1 MMSPGA
7 RPPRGATDPDPWASP
22 RRTAWHG
29 WQDHRVNP
37 PEIVLFDL
45 DGTLTDA
52 APGIVNGIR
61 LVLDHFGIGQPDEA
75 TMRTYLGPPLAVTWR
90 EHYDFTDE
98 QVSEGLRVYR
108 EYYHE
113 VGMFEN
119 EVYAGV
125 PELLQQLN
133 DNNITLAT
141 ATSKPDFSATRI
153 IEHFGLRD
161 HFAFIG
167 AANLEGTRDSKAL
180 VIEHTLA
187 QLKAGP
193 TSHRIV
199 MVGDRHHDVH
209 GAREHGIDTIGV
221 LWGYGDEDELMRAG
235 AVGLVE
241 HPQQLG
247 ERLLNR

>member
-1 MMSPGA
+1 VRQPINQ
-7 RPPRGATDPDPWASP
+7 PNNKPD
-22 RRTAWHG
+22 
-29 WQDHRVNP
+29 
-37 PEIVLFDL
+37 IVLFDL

-52 APGIVNGIR
+52 APGIVNGMRI
-61 LVLDHFGIGQPDEA
+61 VFDHFGIEQPDET
-75 TMRTYLGPPLAVTWR
+75 TMRTHLGPPLAVTWR
-90 EHYDFTDE
+90 EHYNFTDE
-98 QVSEGLRVYR
+98 QVTQALAIYR

-119 EVYAGV
+119 EVFAGI
-125 PELLQQLN
+125 PELLTSLN
-133 DNNITLAT
+133 NDDVTLAT

-180 VIEHTLA
+180 VVGHTLE
-187 QLKAGP
+187 QLNANS
-193 TSHRIV
+193 TTHRIL

-221 LWGYGDEDELMRAG
+221 LWGYGDADELTEAG
-235 AVGLVE
+235 AIALIEEPSKLRG
-241 HPQQLG
+241 QWA
-247 ERLLNR
+247 RS

>member
-1 MMSPGA
+1 MPHPA
-7 RPPRGATDPDPWASP
+7 NKPANKPD
-22 RRTAWHG
+22 
-29 WQDHRVNP
+29 
-37 PEIVLFDL
+37 IVLFDL

-52 APGIVNGIR
+52 APGIVNGMRI
-61 LVLDHFGIGQPDEA
+61 VFDHFGVEQPDET
-75 TMRTYLGPPLAVTWR
+75 TMRTHLGPPLAVTWR
-90 EHYDFTDE
+90 EHYNFTDQ
-98 QVSEGLRVYR
+98 QVTQALVIYR

-119 EVYAGV
+119 EVFAGI
-125 PELLQQLN
+125 PELLTSLN
-133 DNNITLAT
+133 NDDITLAT

-180 VIEHTLA
+180 VVGHTLE
-187 QLKAGP
+187 QLKVSAK
-193 TSHRIV
+193 TRRIL

-221 LWGYGDEDELMRAG
+221 LWGYGDADELTEAG
-235 AVGLVE
+235 AIALIKEPAGLLQ
-241 HPQQLG
+241 HLI
-247 ERLLNR
+247 

>member
-1 MMSPGA
+1 MT
-7 RPPRGATDPDPWASP
+7 R
-22 RRTAWHG
+22 
-29 WQDHRVNP
+29 

-52 APGIVNGIR
+52 APGIVNGMRI
-61 LVLDHFGIGQPDEA
+61 VFDHFSVPQPDET
-75 TMRTYLGPPLAVTWR
+75 TMRTHLGPPLAVTWR
-90 EHYDFTDE
+90 EHYNFTDE
-98 QVSEGLRVYR
+98 QITQALAVYR
-108 EYYHE
+108 EYYHD

-119 EVYAGV
+119 EVFDGI
-125 PELLQQLN
+125 PELLRQLN
-133 DNNITLAT
+133 NDGITLAT

-180 VIEHTLA
+180 VIEHTLE
-187 QLKAGP
+187 QLQANVE
-193 TSHRIV
+193 SHRIL

-221 LWGYGDEDELMRAG
+221 LWGYGDAQELTRAG
-235 AVGLVE
+235 AIALANN
-241 HPQQLG
+241 PQDLRG
-247 ERLLNR
+247 HLFTR

>member
-1 MMSPGA
+1 MANPSA
-7 RPPRGATDPDPWASP
+7 PPD
-22 RRTAWHG
+22 
-29 WQDHRVNP
+29 
-37 PEIVLFDL
+37 IVLFDL

-52 APGIVNGIR
+52 APGIVNGMRIVFDR
-61 LVLDHFGIGQPDEA
+61 FGIEQPGET

-90 EHYDFTDE
+90 EHYSFTDE
-98 QVSEGLRVYR
+98 QITEALAIYR
-108 EYYHE
+108 EYYHD

-119 EVYAGV
+119 ELFDGI

-133 DNNITLAT
+133 NDDVILAT

-167 AANLEGTRDSKAL
+167 AANLEGTRDSKSL
-180 VIEHTLA
+180 VIEHTLEKLNA
-187 QLKAGP
+187 KS
-193 TSHRIV
+193 TTHRIL

-221 LWGYGDEDELMRAG
+221 LWGYGDADELTDAG
-235 AVGLVE
+235 AIALAE
-241 HPQQLG
+241 RPQDLG
-247 ERLLNR
+247 AHLLSR

>member
-1 MMSPGA
+1 VGN
-7 RPPRGATDPDPWASP
+7 RIKPD
-22 RRTAWHG
+22 
-29 WQDHRVNP
+29 
-37 PEIVLFDL
+37 IVLFDL

-52 APGIVNGIR
+52 APGIVNGMRI
-61 LVLDHFGIGQPDEA
+61 VFDHFGIEQPDET
-75 TMRTYLGPPLAVTWR
+75 TMRTHLGPPLAVTWR
-90 EHYDFTDE
+90 EHYNFTDE
-98 QVSEGLRVYR
+98 QVTQALAIYR

-119 EVYAGV
+119 DVFAGI
-125 PELLQQLN
+125 PELLTSLN
-133 DNNITLAT
+133 NDDVILAT

-180 VIEHTLA
+180 VVGHTLE
-187 QLKAGP
+187 QLKANSA
-193 TSHRIV
+193 THRIL

-221 LWGYGDEDELMRAG
+221 LWGYGDADELTEAG
-235 AVGLVE
+235 AIALIDE
-241 HPQQLG
+241 PSTLRG
-247 ERLLNR
+247 EWAGS

>member
-1 MMSPGA
+1 MPTSHKSP
-7 RPPRGATDPDPWASP
+7 D
-22 RRTAWHG
+22 
-29 WQDHRVNP
+29 
-37 PEIVLFDL
+37 IVLFDL

-52 APGIVNGIR
+52 GPGIVNGMRI
-61 LVLDHFGIGQPDEA
+61 VFDHFGVPQPDET
-75 TMRTYLGPPLAVTWR
+75 TMRTHLGPPLAVTWR
-90 EHYDFTDE
+90 EHYNFTDE
-98 QVSEGLRVYR
+98 QITTALAVYR

-119 EVYAGV
+119 EVFDGI

-133 DNNITLAT
+133 NDDVILAT

-180 VIEHTLA
+180 VVGHTLD
-187 QLKAGP
+187 QLGANA
-193 TSHRIV
+193 TTHRIL

-221 LWGYGDEDELMRAG
+221 LWGYGDADELTNAG
-235 AVGLVE
+235 AVTLVAE
-241 HPQQLG
+241 PNELQQY
-247 ERLLNR
+247 LLSR

>member
-1 MMSPGA
+1 MANPSA
-7 RPPRGATDPDPWASP
+7 PPD
-22 RRTAWHG
+22 
-29 WQDHRVNP
+29 
-37 PEIVLFDL
+37 IVLFDL

-52 APGIVNGIR
+52 APGIVNGMRIVFDR
-61 LVLDHFGIGQPDEA
+61 FGIEQPGET

-90 EHYDFTDE
+90 EHYNFTDE
-98 QVSEGLRVYR
+98 QITEALAIYR
-108 EYYHE
+108 EYYHD

-119 EVYAGV
+119 ELFDGI

-133 DNNITLAT
+133 NDDVILAT

-167 AANLEGTRDSKAL
+167 AANLEGTRDSKSL
-180 VIEHTLA
+180 VIEHTLEKLNA
-187 QLKAGP
+187 KS
-193 TSHRIV
+193 TTHRIL

-221 LWGYGDEDELMRAG
+221 LWGYGDADELTDAG
-235 AVGLVE
+235 AIALAE
-241 HPQQLG
+241 RPQDLG
-247 ERLLNR
+247 AHLLSR

>member
-1 MMSPGA
+1 M
-7 RPPRGATDPDPWASP
+7 
-22 RRTAWHG
+22 
-29 WQDHRVNP
+29 NP

-52 APGIVNGIR
+52 APGIVNGMRIVFDR
-61 LVLDHFGIGQPDEA
+61 FNIEQPDA
-75 TMRTYLGPPLAVTWR
+75 TTMRTYLGPPLAVTWR
-90 EHYDFTDE
+90 EYYNFTDE
-98 QVSEGLRVYR
+98 QITQALSIYR
-108 EYYHE
+108 EYYHD

-119 EVYAGV
+119 EVFDGI
-125 PELLQQLN
+125 PELLQKLN
-133 DNNITLAT
+133 SDDVILAT

-180 VIEHTLA
+180 VIEYTLE
-187 QLKAGP
+187 QLKANA
-193 TSHRIV
+193 TTHRIV

-221 LWGYGDEDELMRAG
+221 LWGYGDADELTDAG
-235 AVGLVE
+235 VIVLAE
-241 HPQQLG
+241 RPQDLG
-247 ERLLNR
+247 DHLLSR

>member
-1 MMSPGA
+1 MT
-7 RPPRGATDPDPWASP
+7 PPAKVAKNPSENTPDNS
-22 RRTAWHG
+22 
-29 WQDHRVNP
+29 

-52 APGIVNGIR
+52 APGIVNGMR
-61 LVLDHFGIGQPDEA
+61 LVFDHFGIAQPDEA

-90 EHYDFTDE
+90 EHYAFTDE
-98 QVSEGLRVYR
+98 QVTQALVIYR
-108 EYYHE
+108 EYYHD

-119 EVYAGV
+119 EVFDGI
-125 PELLQQLN
+125 PELLTRLN
-133 DNNITLAT
+133 NDDVILAT

-153 IEHFGLRD
+153 IEHFGLAD

-180 VIEHTLA
+180 VIEHTLE
-187 QLKAGP
+187 QLDARAN
-193 TSHRIV
+193 THRIV

-221 LWGYGDEDELMRAG
+221 LWGYGDEDELNLAG
-235 AVGLVE
+235 AIALVRD
-241 HPQQLG
+241 PQDLHT
-247 ERLLNR
+247 ELRCE

>member
-1 MMSPGA
+1 M
-7 RPPRGATDPDPWASP
+7 
-22 RRTAWHG
+22 
-29 WQDHRVNP
+29 NP

-52 APGIVNGIR
+52 APGIVNGMRIVFDR
-61 LVLDHFGIGQPDEA
+61 FDIDQPDDD
-75 TMRTYLGPPLAVTWR
+75 TMRTHLGPPLAVTWR
-90 EHYDFTDE
+90 EHYGFSDE
-98 QVSEGLRVYR
+98 QITQALAIYR
-108 EYYHE
+108 EYYHD

-119 EVYAGV
+119 EVFDGI
-125 PELLQQLN
+125 PELLQALN
-133 DNNITLAT
+133 DDGITLAT

-180 VIEHTLA
+180 VIEHTLE
-187 QLKAGP
+187 QLQASA
-193 TSHRIV
+193 TTHRIV

-221 LWGYGDEDELMRAG
+221 LWGYGDAEELTQAG
-235 AVGLVE
+235 AIALVE
-241 HPQQLG
+241 NPSN
-247 ERLLNR
+247 LLALLDHY

>member
-1 MMSPGA
+1 MSKPA
-7 RPPRGATDPDPWASP
+7 NHPANKPD
-22 RRTAWHG
+22 
-29 WQDHRVNP
+29 
-37 PEIVLFDL
+37 IVLFDL

-61 LVLDHFGIGQPDEA
+61 LVFDHFGVEQPDET
-75 TMRTYLGPPLAVTWR
+75 TMRTHLGPPLAVTWR
-90 EHYDFTDE
+90 EHYNFTDE
-98 QVSEGLRVYR
+98 QVTQALVIYR

-119 EVYAGV
+119 EVFAGI
-125 PELLQQLN
+125 PELLTSLN
-133 DNNITLAT
+133 NDDITLAT

-180 VIEHTLA
+180 VVGHTLE
-187 QLKAGP
+187 QLNANAA
-193 TSHRIV
+193 THRIL

-221 LWGYGDEDELMRAG
+221 LWGYGDADELTEAG
-235 AVGLVE
+235 AIALIDEPSTLRG
-241 HPQQLG
+241 QWSG
-247 ERLLNR
+247 S

>member
-1 MMSPGA
+1 M
-7 RPPRGATDPDPWASP
+7 
-22 RRTAWHG
+22 
-29 WQDHRVNP
+29 NP

-61 LVLDHFGIGQPDEA
+61 LVLDHFGIEQPDEN

-98 QVSEGLRVYR
+98 QVTEGLRVYR
-108 EYYHE
+108 EYYHD

-119 EVYAGV
+119 EVFDGI
-125 PELLQQLN
+125 PELLQQLV
-133 DNNITLAT
+133 DAGITLAT
-141 ATSKPDFSATRI
+141 ATSKPDYSATRI
-153 IEHFGLRD
+153 IEHFGLAD

-187 QLKAGP
+187 QLQAHAQ
-193 TSHRIV
+193 THRIL

-221 LWGYGDEDELMRAG
+221 LWGYGDADELTQAG
-235 AVGLVE
+235 AITLVE
-241 HPQQLG
+241 RPQDLG

>member
-1 MMSPGA
+1 M
-7 RPPRGATDPDPWASP
+7 
-22 RRTAWHG
+22 
-29 WQDHRVNP
+29 NP

-52 APGIVNGIR
+52 APGIVNGMRIVFDR
-61 LVLDHFGIGQPDEA
+61 FGVEQPDDD
-75 TMRTYLGPPLAVTWR
+75 TMRTHLGPPLAVTWR
-90 EHYDFTDE
+90 EHYGFTDE
-98 QVSEGLRVYR
+98 QITQALAIYR
-108 EYYHE
+108 EYYHD

-119 EVYAGV
+119 EVFDGI
-125 PELLQQLN
+125 PELLQALN
-133 DNNITLAT
+133 DDGITLAT

-180 VIEHTLA
+180 VIEHTLE
-187 QLKAGP
+187 QLQAHAS
-193 TSHRIV
+193 THRIL

-221 LWGYGDEDELMRAG
+221 LWGYGDAEELTQAG
-235 AVGLVE
+235 AIALVE
-241 HPQQLG
+241 NPRHLATVITHG
-247 ERLLNR
+247 

>member
-1 MMSPGA
+1 VAES
-7 RPPRGATDPDPWASP
+7 TKPD
-22 RRTAWHG
+22 
-29 WQDHRVNP
+29 
-37 PEIVLFDL
+37 IVLFDL

-52 APGIVNGIR
+52 APGIVNGMRIVFDR
-61 LVLDHFGIGQPDEA
+61 FNIEQPDET

-90 EHYDFTDE
+90 EHYNFTDE
-98 QVSEGLRVYR
+98 QITQALAIYR
-108 EYYHE
+108 EYYHD

-119 EVYAGV
+119 EVFEGI

-133 DNNITLAT
+133 NDDVILAT

-180 VIEHTLA
+180 VVGHTLE
-187 QLKAGP
+187 QLGANA
-193 TSHRIV
+193 TTHRIV

-221 LWGYGDEDELMRAG
+221 LWGYGDANELTEAG
-235 AVGLVE
+235 AIEFVQTPE
-241 HPQQLG
+241 QLRAELL
-247 ERLLNR
+247 ERT